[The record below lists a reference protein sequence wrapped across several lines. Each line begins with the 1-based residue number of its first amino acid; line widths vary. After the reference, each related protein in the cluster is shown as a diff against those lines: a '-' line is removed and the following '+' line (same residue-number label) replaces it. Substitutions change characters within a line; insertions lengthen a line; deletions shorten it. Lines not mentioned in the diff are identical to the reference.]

1 MLCTAA
7 VGLTRGRGVTDGCW
21 LAKIIFFFPPHPF
34 VFCMCPVILL
44 QPFSVSL
51 YPPPSLSPLAL
62 TAGVTKLCLTPGP
75 ELSLW
80 WLFAQSWTRCTNRWM
95 SRTGVRGQRECAMC
109 GKYSKPVWNY
119 SHTWNCI
126 ECLTDLWQFFLC
138 VCVCTCVWM
147 AGYRLPRASWQ
158 GSVHPFTWSPQPAW
172 PVKLQPAIPSC
183 LSTLPAGGHP
193 YRPLNEVWLR
203 FNVRGAFV
211 GHGKLRRK
219 LFWIICAPTRKQP
232 NRCDTQMQ
240 WIYFWN
246 IYVT

>member
-51 YPPPSLSPLAL
+51 SPPPSLSPLAL

-119 SHTWNCI
+119 SHTWNYI
-126 ECLTDLWQFFLC
+126 ECLTDLWQFFFVC
-138 VCVCTCVWM
+138 VCVHVFGWLATGFPEPHDK
-147 AGYRLPRASWQ
+147 AL
-158 GSVHPFTWSPQPAW
+158 FTLSPDHHNQHGLSSYSQLSHHAFQPYQ
-172 PVKLQPAIPSC
+172 LGGIPTGHLMKSDSG
-183 LSTLPAGGHP
+183 LMSGG
-193 YRPLNEVWLR
+193 PLWDMEN
-203 FNVRGAFV
+203 FV
-211 GHGKLRRK
+211 GSYSGSSAH
-219 LFWIICAPTRKQP
+219 QP
-232 NRCDTQMQ
+232 GSSQTG
-240 WIYFWN
+240 
-246 IYVT
+246 VTHKCSEFIFGIFM